1 MQPSSGRHCD
11 DGAAAERGYGCRSKV
26 PTSRPGCQRASEPP
40 NKLNTH
46 IHAHA
51 GGHRAGSHARTHT
64 ALAQPGNIFRC
75 SFTCT
80 GAASL
85 CDDRDRRGAGGRHRS
100 ARQLF
105 HSSLS
110 FLPASASVVSRQQH
124 PHPPGASQPRCHLRN
139 PARHGLCYLVCL
151 SVGCDGRLS
160 LPLFSCLPLLSSPL
174 ARSLAPSLPPSLP
187 PTASS

>member
-1 MQPSSGRHCD
+1 MAKKLRSQLNHETKKGSSVSSVSCNP
-11 DGAAAERGYGCRSKV
+11 AAGGTATTARRQREATVAAVKFPPAGQAASEE
-26 PTSRPGCQRASEPP
+26 RASEPP

-85 CDDRDRRGAGGRHRS
+85 CDDRDRDRRGAGGRHRS

-124 PHPPGASQPRCHLRN
+124 PHPPGDRQPT
-139 PARHGLCYLVCL
+139 
-151 SVGCDGRLS
+151 SV
-160 LPLFSCLPLLSSPL
+160 PF
-174 ARSLAPSLPPSLP
+174 
-187 PTASS
+187 T